1 MKSISKYINLLFIL
15 VAALLVSCSEEKYD
29 TSDSPDLTVIRSIKI
44 VNGGVTG
51 TEVIVGTVNERKKE
65 ITFPEVHMD
74 SDLSKVQFEA
84 EVPERANL
92 DSAAY
97 DFSIPEGDAERKRTI
112 AVVNGTRKR
121 EYFVTI
127 KLDVPVW
134 GADFSEAKA
143 KVYDFSSKT
152 TIYPEF
158 VSASNGR
165 MAGMDLEHV
174 LIVSR
179 SGNPHL
185 LKLSELKEGT
195 INPINLN
202 LTGVTGGTYPRNG
215 GRLVNGHV
223 YICNLNTGFGSVATK
238 VYHWTTEHPEAAPE
252 VVASF
257 TAADLVAG
265 DAASRY
271 GDFMS
276 IDLDENGNGYIFMG
290 NNPATTP
297 ARILRISVTGYT
309 TGSEPTIVNP
319 ATYAGLWASYN
330 HVDGADDEYLY
341 TGHQNAI
348 FLLSAG
354 GAPLYT
360 IPTSAI
366 AATQGCDA
374 RIINFNKERYLVM
387 LADATS
393 AGRIVV
399 YDITKGATTTEALTL
414 LANSVPEPLFSYSL
428 GGAIPAA
435 NASVCIGWA
444 KDGNDKLY
452 LLGAGVQAGFAII
465 EFPKKVKET
474 AAP

>member
-1 MKSISKYINLLFIL
+1 MKSINKYIKLLFVL
-15 VAALLVSCSEEKYD
+15 VAALVVSCSEEKYD
-29 TSDSPDLTVIRSIKI
+29 TSDSPDLTVIKNIKI
-44 VNGGVTG
+44 VNGGVSG
-51 TEVIVGTVNERKKE
+51 TETITGTVNESKKE

-74 SDLSKVQFEA
+74 SDLSNVKFDA
-84 EVPERANL
+84 EVSERASL
-92 DSAAY
+92 DSATY
-97 DFSIPEGDAERKRTI
+97 DFSIPEGDAARKRTI
-112 AVVNGTRKR
+112 AVVNGLRKR

-143 KVYDFSSKT
+143 KVYDHSGRST
-152 TIYPEF
+152 VYPEF
-158 VSASNGR
+158 NDPGNGR

-179 SGNPHL
+179 NGNSHL
-185 LKLSELKEGT
+185 LKLDELKQGT

-202 LTGVTGGTYPRNG
+202 MTGVTGGTYPKNA

-223 YICNLNTGFGSVATK
+223 YICNLNTGFASVATK
-238 VYHWTTEHPEAAPE
+238 VYHWTTDHPEAPPT
-252 VVASF
+252 VVANFS
-257 TAADLVAG
+257 AADLVAG
-265 DAASRY
+265 TPAARY

-276 IDLDENGNGYIFMG
+276 IDLDENGDGYIYMG

-297 ARILRISVTGYT
+297 ASILRIKVTGYT
-309 TGSEPTIVNP
+309 TGSEPMIVNP
-319 ATYAGLWASYN
+319 ATYAGLWSSYN
-330 HVDGADDEYLY
+330 HVEGDLDEYLY

-348 FLLSAG
+348 FLVTAG
-354 GAPLYT
+354 AAPLYT
-360 IPTSAI
+360 IPTTAI

-374 RIINFNKERYLVM
+374 RIINFNGERYLVM
-387 LADATS
+387 LGDATG

-399 YDITKGATTTEALTL
+399 YDITKGATTAEALDL
-414 LANSVPEPLFSYSL
+414 FVNGAREPLFSYSL
-428 GGAIPAA
+428 GGAIPAG

-452 LLGAGVQAGFAII
+452 LLGAGVQAGFAVI

-474 AAP
+474 ATP